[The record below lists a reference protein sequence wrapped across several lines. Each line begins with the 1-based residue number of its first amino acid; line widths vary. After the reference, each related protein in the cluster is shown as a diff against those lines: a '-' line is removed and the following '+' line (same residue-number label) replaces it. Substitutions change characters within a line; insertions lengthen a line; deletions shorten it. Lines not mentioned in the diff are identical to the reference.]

1 VTVATQS
8 TVCRRIRV
16 RGQVQGVGFRPFVY
30 RLAQELHLAGWVRN
44 DGEGVDIEAQGAAD
58 ALDALIVRLET
69 EAPPLASVTSVEAT
83 EAPTSDACGFEIKVS
98 RHGTANTSVTP
109 DTATCPDCLAELFD
123 PAGRR
128 WRHAF
133 INCTHCGPRYTLTRN
148 LPYDRPQTSMAAF
161 AMCPDCGREYD
172 DPNDRRFHAQP
183 NACPMCGP
191 RLSMRDA
198 AGEPFDV
205 ADPIA
210 ETLARL
216 QRGEIVAIKGL
227 GGYHLACDATNAE
240 AVARLR
246 ERKNREEK
254 PFAVMFANAASVAPH
269 AEMDDAERALL
280 ESRERPVVLLQK
292 REGCDAALP
301 GIAPGLRELGAM
313 LPCTPIQFLLF
324 HEAAGRPSGTDWLAV
339 PKRLTLVMTS
349 ANPGGEPIVR
359 DDDEALARLQDIA
372 DAYLMH
378 DREIVTRVD
387 DSVVRVNT
395 HVGAASTPRSSAVC
409 APRVLP
415 AGRNRGVDAAPTVQF
430 IRRARGFTPQPI
442 KLPRSG
448 PSVLATGGFL
458 KNTICLTRGDEAFL
472 SQHIGDLDNAP
483 TCRALEETAQRLMDL
498 LEIEPE
504 IVAHDLHP
512 DFHST
517 RFAAD
522 FARSRGLKSVA
533 VQHHH
538 AHIAAVAAEHGV
550 TGPLLGLALDG
561 VGMGADKGSWGGELL
576 QVDNERFAR
585 LGHLRE
591 LALPGGDKAARE
603 PWRMAAAALF
613 ALGRGGEIKERFP
626 QQRAAGAVAMMLG
639 GNAHTPPT
647 SSCGRWFDAAAGLA
661 GVREVAAFEG
671 QAAMLYESQS
681 AQHGEVDAMEGG
693 FVLGKDGTL
702 DLLPLLARLADERE
716 VGFAAA
722 LFHATLAEA
731 LAAWVQR
738 AAQENGIRRV
748 ALGGGCFLNRILS
761 EGVRRRLEAAGF
773 DVLEA
778 RLAPPND
785 GGLSLGQAWIA
796 MNS

>member
-1 VTVATQS
+1 MPATVCAS
-8 TVCRRIRV
+8 ATVCRRIRV

-30 RLAQELHLAGWVRN
+30 RLAQELNIAGWVRN
-44 DGEGVDIEAQGAAD
+44 DGEGVDIEAQGTAQILEAFI
-58 ALDALIVRLET
+58 ARLET
-69 EAPPLASVTSVEAT
+69 EAPPLASVTAVEAT
-83 EAPTSDACGFEIKVS
+83 EAPTRDARGFEIKVS
-98 RHGTANTSVTP
+98 LHGTANTAVTP

-123 PAGRR
+123 PADRR

-133 INCTHCGPRYTLTRN
+133 INCTHCGPRYTIARA

-161 AMCPDCGREYD
+161 TMCPDCRREYD
-172 DPNDRRFHAQP
+172 DPADRRFHAQP
-183 NACPMCGP
+183 NACAACGP
-191 RLSMRDA
+191 RLSMCDA
-198 AGEPFDV
+198 AGELLDV

-210 ETLARL
+210 KTLARL
-216 QRGEIVAIKGL
+216 ARGEIVAIKSL
-227 GGYHLACDATNAE
+227 GGYHLACDARNAD

-246 ERKNREEK
+246 ARKNREEK
-254 PFAVMFANAASVAPH
+254 PFAVMLANAASVEAF
-269 AEMDDAERALL
+269 AEVAESARTLL
-280 ESRERPVVLLQK
+280 ESRERPVVLLRK
-292 REGCDAALP
+292 HAGCDEALP
-301 GIAPGLRELGAM
+301 GVASGLAELGAM

-324 HEAAGRPSGTDWLAV
+324 HEAAGRPAGTDWLAV
-339 PKRLTLVMTS
+339 PQRLTLVMTS

-359 DDDEALARLQDIA
+359 DDDEALARLQGIA
-372 DAYLMH
+372 DAWLLH
-378 DREIVTRVD
+378 DRAIVTRVD
-387 DSVVRVNT
+387 DSVLRT
-395 HVGAASTPRSSAVC
+395 SFPLSPARGGEGRGEGAR
-409 APRVLP
+409 
-415 AGRNRGVDAAPTVQF
+415 VQF
-430 IRRARGFTPQPI
+430 VRRARGYTPQPI
-442 KLPRSG
+442 KLAHAG

-458 KNTICLTRGDEAFL
+458 KNTLCLTRGDEAFL

-483 TCRALEETAQRLMDL
+483 TCRALEETALRMMDL
-498 LEIEPE
+498 LEIEPD

-522 FARSRGLKSVA
+522 FARDRGLKSIA

-538 AHIAAVAAEHGV
+538 AHIAAVAAEHGA

-561 VGMGADKGSWGGELL
+561 VGMGTDKGTWGGELL

-585 LGHLRE
+585 LSHLRE

-613 ALGRGGEIKERFP
+613 ALGRGGEIRERFP

-647 SSCGRWFDAAAGLA
+647 TSCGRLFDAAAGLS

-671 QAAMLYESQS
+671 QAAMLYESQA
-681 AQHGEVDAMEGG
+681 AQHGEVDAMAGG
-693 FVLGKDGTL
+693 FVLGEDGTL
-702 DLLPLLARLADERE
+702 DLLPLLARLADERDA
-716 VGFAAA
+716 GLSAA

-731 LAAWVQR
+731 LAAWVVR
-738 AAQENGIRRV
+738 AGSESGIARV
-748 ALGGGCFLNRILS
+748 ALGGGCFLNQIMSNAL
-761 EGVRRRLEAAGF
+761 RRKLLAAGF
-773 DVLEA
+773 EVLEA

-796 MNS
+796 MQM

>member
-1 VTVATQS
+1 MTVTLAFAI
-8 TVCRRIRV
+8 VCRRIRV

-30 RLAQELHLAGWVRN
+30 RLAQELQLAGWVRN
-44 DGEGVDIEAQGAAD
+44 DGEGVDIEAQGAAE
-58 ALDALIVRLET
+58 AVEALITRLET
-69 EAPPLASVTSVEAT
+69 EAPPLASVASVEAT
-83 EAPTSDACGFEIKVS
+83 EAPTSDARGFEIKVS
-98 RHGTANTSVTP
+98 LRGTANTAVTP
-109 DTATCPDCLAELFD
+109 DSATCPDCLAELFD
-123 PAGRR
+123 PANRR

-133 INCTHCGPRYTLTRN
+133 INCTHCGPRYTLTRR
-148 LPYDRPQTSMAAF
+148 LPYDRPHTSMAAF
-161 AMCPDCGREYD
+161 EMCPACRAEYD
-172 DPNDRRFHAQP
+172 APADRRFHAQP
-183 NACPMCGP
+183 NACPQCGP
-191 RLSMRDA
+191 RLALRDA
-198 AGEPFDV
+198 EGGPLDV
-205 ADPIA
+205 QDPIA

-216 QRGEIVAIKGL
+216 LRGEIVAIKGL

-240 AVARLR
+240 AVTRLR

-254 PFAVMFANAASVAPH
+254 PFAVMFANAASIVSY
-269 AEMDDAERALL
+269 AEMSEAERALL

-292 REGCDAALP
+292 REGCDAAQP
-301 GIAPGLRELGAM
+301 GVAPGLGELGVL

-324 HEAAGRPSGTDWLAV
+324 HEAAGRPAGTDWLAV
-339 PKRLTLVMTS
+339 PQRLTLVMTS

-359 DDDEALARLQDIA
+359 DDDEALARLEGIA

-378 DREIVTRVD
+378 DRAIVTRVD
-387 DSVVRVNT
+387 DSVMRAT
-395 HVGAASTPRSSAVC
+395 YPLSPAS
-409 APRVLP
+409 
-415 AGRNRGVDAAPTVQF
+415 GGEGWGEGGFQF
-430 IRRARGFTPQPI
+430 IRRARGFTPKSI
-442 KLPRSG
+442 KLARPG
-448 PSVLATGGFL
+448 PSVLAAGGFL
-458 KNTICLTRGDEAFL
+458 KNTICLTRGDDAFL

-483 TCRALEETAQRLMDL
+483 TCRALEETALRLIDL
-498 LEIEPE
+498 LEIKPE
-504 IVAHDLHP
+504 VVAHDLHP

-522 FARSRGLKSVA
+522 FARSRGLKTVA

-550 TGPLLGLALDG
+550 SGPLLGLALDG
-561 VGMGADKGSWGGELL
+561 VGMGTDKGTWGGELL

-661 GVREVAAFEG
+661 GVREVVAYEG
-671 QAAMLYESQS
+671 QAAVLYESLA
-681 AQHGEVDAMEGG
+681 AQHDEVDAMSGG
-693 FVLGKDGTL
+693 FVLGEDGTL
-702 DLLPLLARLADERE
+702 DLLPLLARLADERNA
-716 VGFAAA
+716 GFAAA

-738 AAQENGIRRV
+738 AAQESGIARV

-761 EGVRRRLEAAGF
+761 AGVRRRLRAAGF

-778 RLAPPND
+778 RQAPPND
-785 GGLSLGQAWIA
+785 GGLSLGQAWVA
-796 MNS
+796 MQM

>member
-1 VTVATQS
+1 MSVAVRPAA

-30 RLAQELHLAGWVRN
+30 RLAQELNLAGWVRN
-44 DGEGVDIEAQGAAD
+44 DGEGVDIEVQGAAQ
-58 ALDALIVRLET
+58 AVEALIARLET
-69 EAPPLASVTSVEAT
+69 EAPPLASVTSVEAA
-83 EAPTSDACGFEIKVS
+83 EAPTSDARGFEIKVS
-98 RHGTANTSVTP
+98 RHGTANTAVTP
-109 DTATCPDCLAELFD
+109 DSATCPDCLAELFD
-123 PAGRR
+123 AAGRR

-133 INCTHCGPRYTLTRN
+133 INCTHCGPRYTLTRH

-161 AMCPDCGREYD
+161 AMCPACRREYD
-172 DPNDRRFHAQP
+172 DPADRRFHAQP
-183 NACPMCGP
+183 NACPECGP
-191 RLSMRDA
+191 KLSMRDA
-198 AGEPFDV
+198 AG
-205 ADPIA
+205 DPIA
-210 ETLARL
+210 ETLSRL
-216 QRGEIVAIKGL
+216 LRGEIVAIKGL
-227 GGYHLACDATNAE
+227 GGYHLACDASNAE

-269 AEMDDAERALL
+269 ADMDDAERALL
-280 ESRERPVVLLQK
+280 ESRERPVVLLSK
-292 REGCDAALP
+292 REGCDAAFP
-301 GIAPGLRELGAM
+301 GIAPGLSELGAM

-324 HEAAGRPSGTDWLAV
+324 HEAAGRPAGTEWIAV
-339 PKRLTLVMTS
+339 PQRLTLVMTS

-359 DDDEALARLQDIA
+359 DDDEALARLQGIA
-372 DAYLMH
+372 DAYLLH

-387 DSVVRVNT
+387 DSVVRT
-395 HVGAASTPRSSAVC
+395 S
-409 APRVLP
+409 
-415 AGRNRGVDAAPTVQF
+415 QF
-430 IRRARGFTPQPI
+430 IRRARGFTPQAI
-442 KLPRSG
+442 KLPKSG

-522 FARSRGLKSVA
+522 FARSRNLKSVA

-538 AHIAAVAAEHGV
+538 AHIAAVAAEHGA
-550 TGPLLGLALDG
+550 TGPLIGLALDG
-561 VGMGADKGSWGGELL
+561 VGMGTDKGVWGGELL
-576 QVDNERFAR
+576 QVDNERFSR

-613 ALGRGGEIKERFP
+613 ALGRGGEIRERFP

-661 GVREVAAFEG
+661 GLREVAAYEG

-681 AQHGEVDAMEGG
+681 AQYGEVEPMRDG
-693 FVLGKDGTL
+693 FILGADGTL
-702 DLLPLLARLADERE
+702 DLLPLLARLADERDA
-716 VGFAAA
+716 GFAAA

-738 AAQENGIRRV
+738 AAQECGIGRV

-761 EGVRRRLEAAGF
+761 VRLRRRLEAAGF
-773 DVLEA
+773 EVLEA
-778 RLAPPND
+778 RQAPPND
-785 GGLSLGQAWIA
+785 GGLSLGQAWVAI
-796 MNS
+796 NS

>member
-1 VTVATQS
+1 MVATQS

-30 RLAQELHLAGWVRN
+30 RLAQELNLAGWVRN
-44 DGEGVDIEAQGAAD
+44 DGEGVDIEAQGAAQSLE
-58 ALDALIVRLET
+58 AFLVRLET

-83 EAPTSDACGFEIKVS
+83 AAPSSDARSFEIKVS

-109 DTATCPDCLAELFD
+109 DSATCPDCLAELFD
-123 PAGRR
+123 PANRR

-133 INCTHCGPRYTLTRN
+133 INCTHCGPRYTLTRH
-148 LPYDRPQTSMAAF
+148 LPYDRPHTSMAAF
-161 AMCPDCGREYD
+161 AMCPACRREYD
-172 DPNDRRFHAQP
+172 DPADRRFHAQP
-183 NACPMCGP
+183 NACAECGP

-198 AGEPFDV
+198 AGEQFD
-205 ADPIA
+205 ADDPIA

-227 GGYHLACDATNAE
+227 GGYHLACDASNAE

-254 PFAVMFANAASVAPH
+254 PFAVMFANAASIAPY
-269 AEMDDAERALL
+269 AEVSEAERALL

-292 REGCDAALP
+292 REGCDEALP
-301 GIAPGLRELGAM
+301 GIAPGLGELGAL

-324 HEAAGRPSGTDWLAV
+324 HEAAGRPAGTDWLAV
-339 PKRLTLVMTS
+339 PQRLTLVMTS

-359 DDDEALARLQDIA
+359 EDDEALGRLAGIA

-387 DSVVRVNT
+387 DSVVRVVSG
-395 HVGAASTPRSSAVC
+395 VGAAYRPR
-409 APRVLP
+409 LP
-415 AGRNRGVDAAPTVQF
+415 AAEDRGEYAAPTVQF
-430 IRRARGFTPQPI
+430 IRRARGYTPQAI
-442 KLPRSG
+442 KLAKSG

-504 IVAHDLHP
+504 LVAHDLHP

-517 RFAAD
+517 RFACD
-522 FARSRGLKSVA
+522 FARGRGLKSIA

-538 AHIAAVAAEHGV
+538 AHIAAVAAEHGA

-561 VGMGADKGSWGGELL
+561 VGMGTDKGVWGGELL

-585 LGHLRE
+585 LGHLRA

-671 QAAMLYESQS
+671 QAAMLYESQA

-693 FVLGKDGTL
+693 FLLGKDGTL
-702 DLLPLLARLADERE
+702 DLLPLLARLADERNT
-716 VGFAAA
+716 GFAAA

-731 LAAWVQR
+731 LAAWVER
-738 AAQENGIRRV
+738 AAQECGIRRV

-761 EGVRRRLEAAGF
+761 AGLRRRLEAQGF
-773 DVLEA
+773 EVLEA
-778 RLAPPND
+778 RQAPPND
-785 GGLSLGQAWIA
+785 GGLGLGQAWVA
-796 MNS
+796 LQGF

>member
-1 VTVATQS
+1 MTVAARAAA

-30 RLAQELHLAGWVRN
+30 RLAQELDLAGWVRN

-58 ALDALIVRLET
+58 AVEALIARLET
-69 EAPPLASVTSVEAT
+69 DAPPLASVTSVEAS
-83 EAPTSDACGFEIKVS
+83 ESPLSGARGFEIKVS
-98 RHGTANTSVTP
+98 LHGTAITSVTP
-109 DTATCPDCLAELFD
+109 DSATCSDCLAELFD
-123 PAGRR
+123 PANRR

-133 INCTHCGPRYTLTRN
+133 ANCTHCGPRYTVTRR
-148 LPYDRPQTSMAAF
+148 LPYDRPNTSMAEF
-161 AMCPDCGREYD
+161 ALCPACRSEYE
-172 DPNDRRFHAQP
+172 DPADRRFHAQP
-183 NACPMCGP
+183 NACPECGP
-191 RLSMRDA
+191 RLALRD
-198 AGEPFDV
+198 GEGGPLAVD
-205 ADPIA
+205 DSIA

-227 GGYHLACDATNAE
+227 GGYHLACDATNAA

-246 ERKNREEK
+246 QRKNREEK
-254 PFAVMFANAASVAPH
+254 PFAVMFANAASVAPY
-269 AEMDDAERALL
+269 ADLDEAERALL
-280 ESRERPVVLLQK
+280 ESRERPVVLLRK
-292 REGCDAALP
+292 RAGCDEQLA
-301 GIAPGLRELGAM
+301 GVAPGLGELGAM
-313 LPCTPIQFLLF
+313 LPCTPIQYLLF
-324 HEAAGRPSGTDWLAV
+324 HEAAGRPAGTEWLAV
-339 PKRLTLVMTS
+339 PQRLTLVMTS

-359 DDDEALARLQDIA
+359 EDDEALARLQDIA
-372 DAYLMH
+372 GAWLMH
-378 DREIVTRVD
+378 DRAIVTRVD
-387 DSVVRVNT
+387 DSVLR
-395 HVGAASTPRSSAVC
+395 
-409 APRVLP
+409 
-415 AGRNRGVDAAPTVQF
+415 AGQF
-430 IRRARGFTPQPI
+430 IRRARGYTPQAI
-442 KLPRSG
+442 KLAKAG

-504 IVAHDLHP
+504 LVAHDLHP
-512 DFHST
+512 DFHGT

-522 FARSRGLKSVA
+522 FARGRGLKTVA

-538 AHIAAVAAEHGV
+538 AHIAAVAAEHRA

-561 VGMGADKGSWGGELL
+561 VGMGADQGIWGGELL
-576 QVDNERFAR
+576 AVDGERFDR

-613 ALGRGGEIKERFP
+613 ALGRGGEIKTRFP
-626 QQRAAGAVAMMLG
+626 QQRAAGAIAMMLG

-647 SSCGRWFDAAAGLA
+647 SSCGRLFDAAAGLA
-661 GVREVAAFEG
+661 GVCEVAAYEG

-681 AQHGEVDAMEGG
+681 AQHGETEPLRDG
-693 FVLGKDGTL
+693 FILHDDGRL
-702 DLLPLLARLADERE
+702 DLLPLLARLADERDA
-716 VGFAAA
+716 GLAAA

-738 AAQENGIRRV
+738 AGEERGLRRV

-761 EGVRRRLEAAGF
+761 AGLRRRLEAKGF
-773 DVLEA
+773 EVLEA
-778 RLAPPND
+778 RLVPPND
-785 GGLSLGQAWIA
+785 GGLSLGQAWVA
-796 MNS
+796 LNS

>member
-1 VTVATQS
+1 MSVAARAAAV
-8 TVCRRIRV
+8 VCRRIRV

-30 RLAQELHLAGWVRN
+30 RLAQELNLAGWVRN
-44 DGEGVDIEAQGAAD
+44 DGEGVDIEAEGAARD
-58 ALDALIVRLET
+58 IEAFIARLET
-69 EAPPLASVTSVEAT
+69 EAPPLASVTAVEAS
-83 EAPTSDACGFEIKVS
+83 EAPATGACGFEIKVS
-98 RHGTANTSVTP
+98 LRGTANTVVTP

-133 INCTHCGPRYTLTRN
+133 INCTHCGPRYSLTRH

-161 AMCPDCGREYD
+161 AMCPDCRREYD
-172 DPNDRRFHAQP
+172 DPADRRFHAQP

-191 RLSMRDA
+191 QLSLHDA
-198 AGEPFDV
+198 AGAPLDV

-216 QRGEIVAIKGL
+216 ARGEIVAVKGL
-227 GGYHLACDATNAE
+227 GGYHLVCDATNAE

-254 PFAVMFANAASVAPH
+254 PFAVMFANAASISHYAGMS
-269 AEMDDAERALL
+269 EAERALL
-280 ESRERPVVLLQK
+280 ESRERPVVLLRK

-301 GIAPGLRELGAM
+301 GVAPGLAELGTM

-324 HEAAGRPSGTDWLAV
+324 HEAAGRPAGTDWLAV
-339 PKRLTLVMTS
+339 PQRLTLVMTS

-359 DDDEALARLQDIA
+359 DDGEALARLKGIA

-387 DSVVRVNT
+387 DSVIRAVHPLSPRGEGRGE
-395 HVGAASTPRSSAVC
+395 GASA
-409 APRVLP
+409 
-415 AGRNRGVDAAPTVQF
+415 QF
-430 IRRARGFTPQPI
+430 IRRARGFTPQAI
-442 KLPRSG
+442 KLSKPG
-448 PSVLATGGFL
+448 PAILATGGFL
-458 KNTICLTRGDEAFL
+458 KNTLCLTRGDEAFL

-483 TCRALEETAQRLMDL
+483 TCRALEETAQRMMEL
-498 LEIEPE
+498 LEIEPAL
-504 IVAHDLHP
+504 VAHDLHP

-522 FARSRGLKSVA
+522 FARSRNLKSIA

-538 AHIAAVAAEHGV
+538 AHIAAVAAEHGA

-561 VGMGADKGSWGGELL
+561 VGMGTEMGGGGIWGGELL
-576 QVDNERFAR
+576 AVDGERFDR

-613 ALGRGGEIKERFP
+613 ALGRGTEIRERFP
-626 QQRAAGAVAMMLG
+626 RQRAAGAIAMMLG

-647 SSCGRWFDAAAGLA
+647 SSCGRLFDAAAGLA
-661 GVREVAAFEG
+661 GLREVAAYEG
-671 QAAMLYESQS
+671 QAAMLYESQA
-681 AQHGEVDAMEGG
+681 AQHGEVAPMRDG
-693 FVLGKDGTL
+693 FLLGDDGTL
-702 DLLPLLARLADERE
+702 DLLPLLARLADERDA
-716 VGFAAA
+716 GLAAA

-731 LAAWVQR
+731 LAAWVVR
-738 AAQENGIRRV
+738 AGAERGLRRV

-761 EGVRRRLEAAGF
+761 AGLRWRLEAQGF
-773 DVLEA
+773 EVLEA
-778 RLAPPND
+778 RRAPPND

-796 MNS
+796 MQM

>member
-1 VTVATQS
+1 MTLAARAQAS
-8 TVCRRIRV
+8 VCRRIRV

-30 RLAQELHLAGWVRN
+30 RLAQELNLAGWVRN
-44 DGEGVDIEAQGAAD
+44 DGEGVDIEAQGAAE
-58 ALDALIVRLET
+58 ALEAFIARLET
-69 EAPPLASVTSVEAT
+69 EAPPLASVTSVETT
-83 EAPTSDACGFEIKVS
+83 EAPTSNARGFEIKVS
-98 RHGTANTSVTP
+98 RHGTANTAVTP
-109 DTATCPDCLAELFD
+109 DSVTCPDCLAELFD
-123 PAGRR
+123 PADRR
-128 WRHAF
+128 HRHAF

-148 LPYDRPQTSMAAF
+148 LPYDRPHTSMAAF
-161 AMCPDCGREYD
+161 GMCPACRREYD

-183 NACPMCGP
+183 NACPECGP
-191 RLSMRDA
+191 HLVMRDA
-198 AGEPFDV
+198 AGAPLAV

-210 ETLARL
+210 ETLTRL
-216 QRGEIVAIKGL
+216 QRGEIVAVKGL
-227 GGYHLACDATNAE
+227 GGYHLACDATNAA

-254 PFAVMFANAASVAPH
+254 PFAVMFANAASVAQF

-301 GIAPGLRELGAM
+301 GIAPGLAELGAM

-324 HEAAGRPSGTDWLAV
+324 HEAAGRPAGTDWLAV
-339 PKRLTLVMTS
+339 PQRLTLVMTS

-359 DDDEALARLQDIA
+359 DDDEALARLQGIA

-378 DREIVTRVD
+378 DRAVVTPVD
-387 DSVVRVNT
+387 DSVMRA
-395 HVGAASTPRSSAVC
+395 GAGS
-409 APRVLP
+409 P
-415 AGRNRGVDAAPTVQF
+415 AFV
-430 IRRARGFTPQPI
+430 RRARGFTPRAIRLAKP
-442 KLPRSG
+442 G
-448 PSVLATGGFL
+448 PAVLATGGFL

-483 TCRALEETAQRLMDL
+483 TCRALEETAQRLMEL

-504 IVAHDLHP
+504 VVAHDLHP
-512 DFHST
+512 DFHGT

-522 FARSRGLKSVA
+522 FARSRNLKSIA

-538 AHIAAVAAEHGV
+538 AHIAAVAAEHGAA
-550 TGPLLGLALDG
+550 GPLLGLALDG
-561 VGMGADKGSWGGELL
+561 VGMGTDHGIWGGELL
-576 QVDNERFAR
+576 QVDGERFDR

-613 ALGRGGEIKERFP
+613 ALGRGGEIRERFP
-626 QQRAAGAVAMMLG
+626 QQRAAGAIAMMLG

-647 SSCGRWFDAAAGLA
+647 SSCGRLFDAAAGLA
-661 GVREVAAFEG
+661 GVREVTAYEG

-681 AQHGEVDAMEGG
+681 ARHGEVAPMRDG
-693 FVLGKDGTL
+693 FVLDAGGTL
-702 DLLPLLARLADERE
+702 DLLPLLSRLADERDA
-716 VGFAAA
+716 GLSAA

-731 LAAWVQR
+731 LAAWVAR
-738 AAQENGIRRV
+738 AGAECGLRRV

-761 EGVRRRLEAAGF
+761 AGLRRRLEAKGF
-773 DVLEA
+773 EVLEA
-778 RLAPPND
+778 RQAPPND
-785 GGLSLGQAWIA
+785 GGLALGQAWIA
-796 MNS
+796 MHS

>member
-1 VTVATQS
+1 MTVAMAQS

-30 RLAQELHLAGWVRN
+30 RLAQELNLAGWVRN
-44 DGEGVDIEAQGAAD
+44 DGEGVDIEAQGAVQAVE
-58 ALDALIVRLET
+58 ALIVRLET
-69 EAPPLASVTSVEAT
+69 EAPPLASVTSVEVT
-83 EAPTSDACGFEIKVS
+83 EAPMSDARGFEIKVS

-109 DTATCPDCLAELFD
+109 DSATCPDCLAELFD
-123 PAGRR
+123 PANRR

-133 INCTHCGPRYTLTRN
+133 INCTHCGPRYTLTRR
-148 LPYDRPQTSMAAF
+148 LPYDRPHTSMAAF
-161 AMCPDCGREYD
+161 DMCPDCRREYD
-172 DPNDRRFHAQP
+172 DPVDRRFHAQP
-183 NACPMCGP
+183 NACPVCGP
-191 RLSMRDA
+191 QLSLRDT
-198 AGEPFDV
+198 AG
-205 ADPIA
+205 DPIA

-216 QRGEIVAIKGL
+216 SRGEIVALKGL

-254 PFAVMFANAASVAPH
+254 PFAVMLANIVSVERFAEV
-269 AEMDDAERALL
+269 DAGERSLL
-280 ESRERPVVLLQK
+280 ESRERPVVLLKK
-292 REGCDAALP
+292 RAGCDDVLP
-301 GIAPGLRELGAM
+301 GVAPGLAELGAM

-324 HEAAGRPSGTDWLAV
+324 HEAAGRPSGTEWIAV
-339 PKRLTLVMTS
+339 PQRLTLVMTS

-359 DDDEALARLQDIA
+359 DDDEARVRLQGIA
-372 DAYLMH
+372 DAYLLH

-387 DSVVRVNT
+387 DSVMR
-395 HVGAASTPRSSAVC
+395 AIYPLS
-409 APRVLP
+409 P
-415 AGRNRGVDAAPTVQF
+415 ARGGEGRGERAQF

-442 KLPRSG
+442 KLAKPG

-458 KNTICLTRGDEAFL
+458 KNAICLTRGDEAFL

-517 RFAAD
+517 RFACD
-522 FARSRGLKSVA
+522 FARGRGLKSIA

-538 AHIAAVAAEHGV
+538 AHIAAVAAEHGA

-561 VGMGADKGSWGGELL
+561 VGMGTDKGVWGGELL

-585 LGHLRE
+585 LGHLRA

-671 QAAMLYESQS
+671 QAAMLYESQA

-693 FVLGKDGTL
+693 FLLGKDGTL
-702 DLLPLLARLADERE
+702 DLLPLLARLADERNT
-716 VGFAAA
+716 GFAAA

-731 LAAWVQR
+731 LSTWVQC
-738 AAQENGIRRV
+738 AAEDSGLRRV

-761 EGVRRRLEAAGF
+761 AGLRRRLEAQGF
-773 DVLEA
+773 EVLEA
-778 RLAPPND
+778 RQAPPND
-785 GGLSLGQAWIA
+785 GGLGLGQAWVA
-796 MNS
+796 LQGF

>member
-1 VTVATQS
+1 MPAIARAQS
-8 TVCRRIRV
+8 AVCRRIRV

-30 RLAQELHLAGWVRN
+30 RLAQELNLAGWVRN
-44 DGEGVDIEAQGAAD
+44 DGEGVDIEAQGAVAAIED
-58 ALDALIVRLET
+58 FIARLET
-69 EAPPLASVTSVEAT
+69 DAPPLASVTSVRAED
-83 EAPTSDACGFEIKVS
+83 APLTDARGFEINVS

-109 DTATCPDCLAELFD
+109 DSATCPDCLAELFD
-123 PAGRR
+123 PANRR

-133 INCTHCGPRYTLTRN
+133 INCTHCGPRYTLTRH
-148 LPYDRPQTSMAAF
+148 LPYDRPHTSMAAF
-161 AMCPDCGREYD
+161 AMCPACRREYD

-183 NACPMCGP
+183 NACPECGP
-191 RLSMRDA
+191 RLSLRDA
-198 AGEPFDV
+198 AGAPLDV

-216 QRGEIVAIKGL
+216 QRGEIVAVKGL
-227 GGYHLACDATNAE
+227 GGYHLACDAGNAE

-254 PFAVMFANAASVAPH
+254 PFAVMFANAASVVQF

-301 GIAPGLRELGAM
+301 GIAPGLAELGAL

-324 HEAAGRPSGTDWLAV
+324 HEAAGRPAGTDWIAV
-339 PKRLTLVMTS
+339 PQRLTLVMTS

-359 DDDEALARLQDIA
+359 EDEEALARLNGIA
-372 DAYLMH
+372 DAWLMH

-387 DSVVRVNT
+387 DSVVR
-395 HVGAASTPRSSAVC
+395 AR
-409 APRVLP
+409 
-415 AGRNRGVDAAPTVQF
+415 QF
-430 IRRARGFTPQPI
+430 IRRARGFTPQAI
-442 KLPRSG
+442 RLARSG

-504 IVAHDLHP
+504 LVAHDLHP

-522 FARSRGLKSVA
+522 FARSRNLKSIA

-538 AHIAAVAAEHGV
+538 AHIAAVAAEHGA

-561 VGMGADKGSWGGELL
+561 VGMGTDKGIWGGELL
-576 QVDNERFAR
+576 QVDGERFDR

-591 LALPGGDKAARE
+591 LAQPGGDKAARE

-613 ALGRGGEIKERFP
+613 ALGRGGEIKARFP
-626 QQRAAGAVAMMLG
+626 QQRAAGAIAMMLG
-639 GNAHTPPT
+639 GNAHTPPA
-647 SSCGRWFDAAAGLA
+647 SSCGRLFDAAAGLA
-661 GVREVAAFEG
+661 GLCEVAAYEG
-671 QAAMLYESQS
+671 QAAMRYESQS
-681 AQHGEVDAMEGG
+681 AQHGEVEALRDG
-693 FVLGKDGTL
+693 FVLGADGTL
-702 DLLPLLARLADERE
+702 DLLPLLARLADERDA
-716 VGFAAA
+716 GLAAA
-722 LFHATLAEA
+722 LFHATFASA
-731 LAAWVQR
+731 LAAWLER
-738 AAQENGIRRV
+738 AAQECGIRRV

-761 EGVRRRLEAAGF
+761 AGVRRRLEAKGF
-773 DVLEA
+773 EVLEA

-796 MNS
+796 MQGV

>member
-1 VTVATQS
+1 MPAIARAQS
-8 TVCRRIRV
+8 AVCRRIRV

-30 RLAQELHLAGWVRN
+30 RLAQELNLAGWVRN
-44 DGEGVDIEAQGAAD
+44 DGEGVDIEAQGAAE
-58 ALDALIVRLET
+58 AIEALITRLET
-69 EAPPLASVTSVEAT
+69 EAPPLASVTSVEAA
-83 EAPTSDACGFEIKVS
+83 EAPLSNARGFEIKVS
-98 RHGTANTSVTP
+98 RHGTANTAVTP
-109 DTATCPDCLAELFD
+109 DSATCPDCLAELLD
-123 PAGRR
+123 PANRR

-133 INCTHCGPRYTLTRN
+133 INCTHCGPRYTLTRH
-148 LPYDRPQTSMAAF
+148 LPYDRPQTSMAGF
-161 AMCPDCGREYD
+161 AMCPACRREYD

-183 NACPMCGP
+183 NACPQCGP
-191 RLSMRDA
+191 RLTLRDA
-198 AGEPFDV
+198 AGDLLNA

-216 QRGEIVAIKGL
+216 QRGEIVAVKGL
-227 GGYHLACDATNAE
+227 GGYHLACDAANAE

-254 PFAVMFANAASVAPH
+254 PFAVMFANAASVAQF
-269 AEMDDAERALL
+269 AEMDDAERVLL

-301 GIAPGLRELGAM
+301 GIAPGLAELGAM

-324 HEAAGRPSGTDWLAV
+324 HEAAGRPAGTGWIAV
-339 PKRLTLVMTS
+339 PQRLTLVMTS
-349 ANPGGEPIVR
+349 ANPGGEPIMR
-359 DDDEALARLQDIA
+359 DDDEALARLQGIA

-378 DREIVTRVD
+378 DRAIVTRVD
-387 DSVVRVNT
+387 DSVIRAA
-395 HVGAASTPRSSAVC
+395 HSLSPRGEGQGEGARA
-409 APRVLP
+409 
-415 AGRNRGVDAAPTVQF
+415 QF
-430 IRRARGFTPQPI
+430 IRRARGFTPQAI
-442 KLPRSG
+442 KLAKPG

-472 SQHIGDLDNAP
+472 SQHVGDLDNAP
-483 TCRALEETAQRLMDL
+483 TCRALEETAQRLMEL

-504 IVAHDLHP
+504 LVAHDLHP
-512 DFHST
+512 DFHGT

-522 FARSRGLKSVA
+522 FAHSRNLKSVA

-538 AHIAAVAAEHGV
+538 AHIAAVAAEHGAM
-550 TGPLLGLALDG
+550 GPLLGLALDG
-561 VGMGADKGSWGGELL
+561 VGMGTDKGIWGGELL
-576 QVDNERFAR
+576 QVDGERFDR

-626 QQRAAGAVAMMLG
+626 QQRAAGAIAMMLG

-647 SSCGRWFDAAAGLA
+647 SSCGRLFDAAAGLA
-661 GVREVAAFEG
+661 GVREVAAYEG

-681 AQHGEVDAMEGG
+681 ARHGEVEPMRDG
-693 FVLGKDGTL
+693 FVLNDDGTL
-702 DLLPLLARLADERE
+702 DLLPLLACLADERDAS
-716 VGFAAA
+716 FSAA

-731 LAAWVQR
+731 LAEWVAR
-738 AAQENGIRRV
+738 AGGERGLRRV

-761 EGVRRRLEAAGF
+761 VGVRRRLEAQGF
-773 DVLEA
+773 EVLEA

-785 GGLSLGQAWIA
+785 GGLSLGQAWAA
-796 MNS
+796 MLGV

>member
-1 VTVATQS
+1 MPVAVSAST

-16 RGQVQGVGFRPFVY
+16 RGQVQGVGFRPFVF
-30 RLAQELHLAGWVRN
+30 RLAQELNLAGWVRN
-44 DGEGVDIEAQGAAD
+44 DGEGVDIEAEGAAE
-58 ALDALIVRLET
+58 ALGVFLARLET
-69 EAPPLASVTSVEAT
+69 DAPPLASVTAVEAN
-83 EAPTSDACGFEIKVS
+83 EASATGARGFEIKVS
-98 RHGTANTSVTP
+98 LRGTANTAVTP
-109 DTATCPDCLAELFD
+109 DSVTCPDCLAELFD
-123 PAGRR
+123 PANRR

-148 LPYDRPQTSMAAF
+148 LPYDRPHTSMAAF
-161 AMCPDCGREYD
+161 EMCPACQREYD
-172 DPNDRRFHAQP
+172 EPNDRRFHAQP
-183 NACPMCGP
+183 NACPVCGP
-191 RLSMRDA
+191 QLSLRDK
-198 AGEPFDV
+198 AG
-205 ADPIA
+205 DPIA

-216 QRGEIVAIKGL
+216 LRGEVIAIKGL
-227 GGYHLACDATNAE
+227 GGYHLACDAGNAE

-254 PFAVMFANAASVAPH
+254 PFAVMFANAVSVAQL

-301 GIAPGLRELGAM
+301 GIAPGLAELGAM

-324 HEAAGRPSGTDWLAV
+324 HEAAGRPAGTDWLAA
-339 PKRLTLVMTS
+339 PQRLTLVMTS

-359 DDDEALARLQDIA
+359 DDDEALARLAGIA
-372 DAYLMH
+372 DAYLVH
-378 DREIVTRVD
+378 DRAVVTRVD
-387 DSVVRVNT
+387 DSVMRA
-395 HVGAASTPRSSAVC
+395 GAG
-409 APRVLP
+409 AP
-415 AGRNRGVDAAPTVQF
+415 AF
-430 IRRARGFTPQPI
+430 IRRARGFTPRAI
-442 KLPRSG
+442 RLAKSG

-458 KNTICLTRGDEAFL
+458 KNAICLTRGDEAFL

-504 IVAHDLHP
+504 RVAHDLHP

-522 FARSRGLKSVA
+522 FARSRGLKTVA

-538 AHIAAVAAEHGV
+538 AHIAAVAAEHGA

-561 VGMGADKGSWGGELL
+561 VGMGTDKGIWGGELL
-576 QVDNERFAR
+576 QVDGERFDR

-591 LALPGGDKAARE
+591 LAQPGGDKAARE

-626 QQRAAGAVAMMLG
+626 QQRAAGAIAMMLG
-639 GNAHTPPT
+639 GNAHTPPA
-647 SSCGRWFDAAAGLA
+647 SSCGRLFDAAAGLA
-661 GVREVAAFEG
+661 GVREVAAYEG
-671 QAAMLYESQS
+671 QAAMLYESQ
-681 AQHGEVDAMEGG
+681 AARHGEVEPMRDG
-693 FVLGKDGTL
+693 FVIAGGGTL
-702 DLLPLLARLADERE
+702 DLLPLLARLADERNA
-716 VGFAAA
+716 GFAAA

-731 LAAWVQR
+731 LAAWVER
-738 AAQENGIRRV
+738 AAQECGLRSV

-761 EGVRRRLEAAGF
+761 AGVRQRLEAKGF
-773 DVLEA
+773 EVIEA
-778 RLAPPND
+778 RQAPPND
-785 GGLSLGQAWIA
+785 SGLGLGQAWVA
-796 MNS
+796 MQNAF

>member
-1 VTVATQS
+1 MTVIARAQS

-30 RLAQELHLAGWVRN
+30 RLAQELNLAGWVRN
-44 DGEGVDIEAQGAAD
+44 DGEGVDIEAEGAAQD
-58 ALDALIVRLET
+58 IEAFVARLET
-69 EAPPLASVTSVEAT
+69 EAPPLASVASVDT
-83 EAPTSDACGFEIKVS
+83 MEAPTSGARGFEIKVS
-98 RHGTANTSVTP
+98 RHGTANTAVTP

-123 PAGRR
+123 PANRR

-161 AMCPDCGREYD
+161 EMCPDCRREYD

-183 NACPMCGP
+183 NACPECGP
-191 RLSMRDA
+191 QLALRDA
-198 AGEPFDV
+198 AGGLLVVD
-205 ADPIA
+205 DPIA

-227 GGYHLACDATNAE
+227 GGYHLACDAGNAE

-254 PFAVMFANAASVAPH
+254 PFAAMVANAASLAPY
-269 AEMDDAERALL
+269 AEVSDGERALL

-301 GIAPGLRELGAM
+301 GIAPGLGELGAM

-324 HEAAGRPSGTDWLAV
+324 HQAAGRPAGTDWIAV
-339 PKRLTLVMTS
+339 PQRLTLVMTS

-359 DDDEALARLQDIA
+359 EDEEALARLKGIA
-372 DAYLMH
+372 DAWLMH
-378 DREIVTRVD
+378 NREIVTRVD
-387 DSVVRVNT
+387 DSVVRT
-395 HVGAASTPRSSAVC
+395 S
-409 APRVLP
+409 
-415 AGRNRGVDAAPTVQF
+415 QF
-430 IRRARGFTPQPI
+430 IRRARGFTPQAI
-442 KLPRSG
+442 KLAKSG
-448 PSVLATGGFL
+448 PSVLATSGFL

-483 TCRALEETAQRLMDL
+483 TCRALEETAQRLMEL

-504 IVAHDLHP
+504 RVAHDLHP

-522 FARSRGLKSVA
+522 FARSRNLKTIA

-538 AHIAAVAAEHGV
+538 AHIAAVAAEHRV

-561 VGMGADKGSWGGELL
+561 AGMGVDKGIWGGELL
-576 QVDNERFAR
+576 AVDGERFDR

-647 SSCGRWFDAAAGLA
+647 SSCGRLFDAAAGLA
-661 GVREVAAFEG
+661 GLREVAAFEG
-671 QAAMLYESQS
+671 QAAMRYESQA
-681 AQHGEVDAMEGG
+681 AQHGEVAPMRDG
-693 FVLGKDGTL
+693 FVLGDDGTL
-702 DLLPLLARLADERE
+702 DLLPLLARLADEHDA
-716 VGFAAA
+716 GLAAA

-731 LAAWVQR
+731 LAAWVAR
-738 AAQENGIRRV
+738 AGEERGLRRV

-761 EGVRRRLEAAGF
+761 AGLRRRLESKGF
-773 DVLEA
+773 EVLEA

-796 MNS
+796 MNA

>member
-1 VTVATQS
+1 MTVAMAQS

-30 RLAQELHLAGWVRN
+30 RLAQELNLAGWVRN
-44 DGEGVDIEAQGAAD
+44 DGEGVDIEAQGAVQAVE
-58 ALDALIVRLET
+58 ALIVRLET
-69 EAPPLASVTSVEAT
+69 EAPPLASVTSVEVT
-83 EAPTSDACGFEIKVS
+83 EAPMSDARGFEIKVS

-109 DTATCPDCLAELFD
+109 DSATCPDCLAELFD
-123 PAGRR
+123 PANRR

-133 INCTHCGPRYTLTRN
+133 INCTHCGPRYTLTRR
-148 LPYDRPQTSMAAF
+148 LPYDRPHTSMAAF
-161 AMCPDCGREYD
+161 DMCPDCRREYD
-172 DPNDRRFHAQP
+172 DPVDRRFHAQP
-183 NACPMCGP
+183 NACPVCGP
-191 RLSMRDA
+191 QLSLRDT
-198 AGEPFDV
+198 AG
-205 ADPIA
+205 DPIA

-216 QRGEIVAIKGL
+216 SRGEIVALKGL

-254 PFAVMFANAASVAPH
+254 PFAVMLANIVSVERFAEV
-269 AEMDDAERALL
+269 DAGERSLL
-280 ESRERPVVLLQK
+280 ESRERPVVLLKK
-292 REGCDAALP
+292 RAGCDDVLP
-301 GIAPGLRELGAM
+301 GVAPGLAELGAM

-324 HEAAGRPSGTDWLAV
+324 HEAAGRPSGTEWIAV
-339 PKRLTLVMTS
+339 PQRLTLVMTS

-359 DDDEALARLQDIA
+359 DDDGARVRLQGIA
-372 DAYLMH
+372 DAYLLH

-387 DSVVRVNT
+387 DSVMR
-395 HVGAASTPRSSAVC
+395 AIYPLS
-409 APRVLP
+409 P
-415 AGRNRGVDAAPTVQF
+415 ARGGEGRGERAQF

-442 KLPRSG
+442 KLAKPG

-458 KNTICLTRGDEAFL
+458 KNAICLTRGDEAFL

-522 FARSRGLKSVA
+522 FARSRNLKSVA

-561 VGMGADKGSWGGELL
+561 VGMGADKGVWGGELL

-613 ALGRGGEIKERFP
+613 ALGRGAEIRERFP

-661 GVREVAAFEG
+661 GLREVAAFEG

-681 AQHGEVDAMEGG
+681 AQHGEVDAMKDG
-693 FVLGKDGTL
+693 FVLGADGTL
-702 DLLPLLARLADERE
+702 DLLPLLARLADERDA
-716 VGFAAA
+716 GFAAA
-722 LFHATLAEA
+722 LFHATLAEG

-738 AAQENGIRRV
+738 AAQESGIARV

-761 EGVRRRLEAAGF
+761 AGLRRRLEAAGL

-778 RLAPPND
+778 RQAPPND
-785 GGLSLGQAWIA
+785 GGLSLGQAWVA
-796 MNS
+796 MNSEP

>member
-1 VTVATQS
+1 MTVAARAAA

-30 RLAQELHLAGWVRN
+30 RLAQELDLAGWVRN
-44 DGEGVDIEAQGAAD
+44 DGEGVDIEAEGAAP
-58 ALDALIVRLET
+58 ALDAFILRLET
-69 EAPPLASVTSVEAT
+69 DAPPLASVTSVEA
-83 EAPTSDACGFEIKVS
+83 SDAPATGVRGFEIKVS
-98 RHGTANTSVTP
+98 LRNTANTAVTP
-109 DTATCPDCLAELFD
+109 DTVTCPDCLAELFD
-123 PAGRR
+123 PANRR

-133 INCTHCGPRYTLTRN
+133 INCTHCGPRYTLTRK

-161 AMCPDCGREYD
+161 AMCPACRSEYE
-172 DPNDRRFHAQP
+172 DPADRRFHAQP
-183 NACPMCGP
+183 NACPECGP
-191 RLSMRDA
+191 RLVLRDA
-198 AGEPFDV
+198 EGGPLAVD
-205 ADPIA
+205 DPIA

-227 GGYHLACDATNAE
+227 GGYHLACDATTAA

-254 PFAVMFANAASVAPH
+254 PFAVMFANAASVAPY
-269 AEMDDAERALL
+269 AQMNEAERALL
-280 ESRERPVVLLQK
+280 ESRERPVVLLPK
-292 REGCDAALP
+292 RAGCDVALP
-301 GIAPGLRELGAM
+301 GVAPGLSELGAM
-313 LPCTPIQFLLF
+313 LPCTPIQYLLF
-324 HEAAGRPSGTDWLAV
+324 HEAAGKPAGTGWLAA
-339 PKRLTLVMTS
+339 PQRLTLVMTS

-359 DDDEALARLQDIA
+359 DDDEALERLKGIA

-378 DREIVTRVD
+378 DRAIVTRVD
-387 DSVVRVNT
+387 DSVVR
-395 HVGAASTPRSSAVC
+395 
-409 APRVLP
+409 
-415 AGRNRGVDAAPTVQF
+415 AGQF
-430 IRRARGFTPQPI
+430 IRRARGFTPQAI
-442 KLPRSG
+442 KLAKSG

-483 TCRALEETAQRLMDL
+483 TCRAHEETAQRMMEL

-504 IVAHDLHP
+504 LVAHDLHP
-512 DFHST
+512 DFHGT

-522 FARSRGLKSVA
+522 FARGRNLKSIA

-538 AHIAAVAAEHGV
+538 AHIAAVAAEHRA

-561 VGMGADKGSWGGELL
+561 VGMGTDKGIWGGELL
-576 QVDNERFAR
+576 AVDGERFDR

-613 ALGRGGEIKERFP
+613 ALGRGGEIKTRFP
-626 QQRAAGAVAMMLG
+626 QQRAAGAIAMMLG

-647 SSCGRWFDAAAGLA
+647 SSCGRLFDAAAGLA
-661 GVREVAAFEG
+661 GVREVTAYEG
-671 QAAMLYESQS
+671 QAAMLYESQA
-681 AQHGEVDAMEGG
+681 AQHGETEPLRDGFILHDEGR
-693 FVLGKDGTL
+693 L
-702 DLLPLLARLADERE
+702 DLLPLLARLADERDA
-716 VGFAAA
+716 GFAAA

-731 LAAWVQR
+731 LSTWVQR
-738 AAQENGIRRV
+738 AGQERGIARV

-761 EGVRRRLEAAGF
+761 AGVRRRLETKGYE
-773 DVLEA
+773 VLEA

-796 MNS
+796 MQDV

>member
-1 VTVATQS
+1 MPVATQAAV

-30 RLAQELHLAGWVRN
+30 RLAQELGLAGWVRN
-44 DGEGVDIEAQGAAD
+44 DGEGVDIEAQGAPEAVED
-58 ALDALIVRLET
+58 FLARLAT

-83 EAPTSDACGFEIKVS
+83 EAPTSNARGFEIKVS
-98 RHGTANTSVTP
+98 RHGTANTAVTP
-109 DTATCPDCLAELFD
+109 DTVTCPDCLAELFD
-123 PAGRR
+123 PANRR

-133 INCTHCGPRYTLTRN
+133 INCTHCGPRYTVTRR

-161 AMCPDCGREYD
+161 AMCPACRREYD

-183 NACPMCGP
+183 NACPACGP
-191 RLSMRDA
+191 RLALRDA
-198 AGEPFDV
+198 AGGLLDV
-205 ADPIA
+205 DDPIA

-216 QRGEIVAIKGL
+216 LRGEIVAIKGL
-227 GGYHLACDATNAE
+227 GGYHLACDAGNAA

-254 PFAVMFANAASVAPH
+254 PFAVMFANAASVAQF
-269 AEMDDAERALL
+269 AEMDDAERTLL

-301 GIAPGLRELGAM
+301 GVAPGLAELGAL

-324 HEAAGRPSGTDWLAV
+324 HEAAGRPAGTGWLAV
-339 PKRLTLVMTS
+339 PQRLTLVMTS

-359 DDDEALARLQDIA
+359 EDEEALARLNGIA

-387 DSVVRVNT
+387 DSVAR
-395 HVGAASTPRSSAVC
+395 AR
-409 APRVLP
+409 
-415 AGRNRGVDAAPTVQF
+415 QF
-430 IRRARGFTPQPI
+430 IRRARGFTPQAI
-442 KLPRSG
+442 RLARCG

-504 IVAHDLHP
+504 LVAHDLHP
-512 DFHST
+512 DFHGT

-538 AHIAAVAAEHGV
+538 AHIAAVAAEHGA

-561 VGMGADKGSWGGELL
+561 VGMGTDGGIWGGELL
-576 QVDNERFAR
+576 AVDGAHFDR

-591 LALPGGDKAARE
+591 LRLPGGDKAARE

-613 ALGRGGEIKERFP
+613 ALGRGGEIKARFP
-626 QQRAAGAVAMMLG
+626 QQRAAGAIAMMLG

-647 SSCGRWFDAAAGLA
+647 SSCGRLFDAAAGLA
-661 GVREVAAFEG
+661 GLREVAAYEG
-671 QAAMLYESQS
+671 QAAMLYESQA
-681 AQHGEVDAMEGG
+681 AQHGAVEPMQDG
-693 FVLGKDGTL
+693 FVLNEDGTL
-702 DLLPLLARLADERE
+702 DLLPLLGRLADERDA
-716 VGFAAA
+716 GFSAA

-738 AAQENGIRRV
+738 AAQESGLHRV

-761 EGVRRRLEAAGF
+761 AGLRRRLEAQGF
-773 DVLEA
+773 EVLVA
-778 RLAPPND
+778 RLAPPSD
-785 GGLSLGQAWIA
+785 GGLSLGQAWVA
-796 MNS
+796 VQRAED

>member
-1 VTVATQS
+1 MTVAMAQS

-30 RLAQELHLAGWVRN
+30 RLAQELKLAGWVRN
-44 DGEGVDIEAQGAAD
+44 DGEGVDIEAQGAAQ
-58 ALDALIVRLET
+58 AVEALIVRLET
-69 EAPPLASVTSVEAT
+69 EAPPLASVTAVEAA
-83 EAPTSDACGFEIKVS
+83 EAPLSDAHGFEIKVS

-109 DTATCPDCLAELFD
+109 DTTTCPDCLAELFD
-123 PAGRR
+123 PACRR

-133 INCTHCGPRYTLTRN
+133 INCTHCGPRYTLTRH
-148 LPYDRPQTSMAAF
+148 LPYDRPHTSMAAF
-161 AMCPDCGREYD
+161 AMCAACQSEYD
-172 DPNDRRFHAQP
+172 DPADRRFHAQP
-183 NACPMCGP
+183 NACPVCGP
-191 RLSMRDA
+191 QLSLR
-198 AGEPFDV
+198 DV
-205 ADPIA
+205 AGDPIT
-210 ETLARL
+210 ESLARL

-227 GGYHLACDATNAE
+227 GGYHLACDASNAE

-254 PFAVMFANAASVAPH
+254 PFAVMFANAASVAQF
-269 AEMDDAERALL
+269 AEMNDAERALL
-280 ESRERPVVLLQK
+280 ESRERPVVLLRK

-301 GIAPGLRELGAM
+301 GVAPGLGELGAM

-324 HEAAGRPSGTDWLAV
+324 HEAAGRPAGTAWLAV
-339 PKRLTLVMTS
+339 SQGLTLVMTS

-359 DDDEALARLQDIA
+359 DDDEALERLSGIA

-378 DREIVTRVD
+378 DREIITRVD
-387 DSVVRVNT
+387 DSVMRVVTN
-395 HVGAASTPRSSAVC
+395 VGAAYRPRLNADED
-409 APRVLP
+409 
-415 AGRNRGVDAAPTVQF
+415 RGEYAAPTARF

-458 KNTICLTRGDEAFL
+458 KNTICLTRGDQAFL

-483 TCRALEETAQRLMDL
+483 TCRALEETAQRMMDL
-498 LEIEPE
+498 LEIVPE
-504 IVAHDLHP
+504 VVAHDLHP

-522 FARSRGLKSVA
+522 FARERGLKSIA

-538 AHIAAVAAEHGV
+538 AHVAAVAAEHGA

-561 VGMGADKGSWGGELL
+561 VGMGADKGTWGGELL

-603 PWRMAAAALF
+603 PWRMAAAALH
-613 ALGRGGEIKERFP
+613 ALGRGGEIRERFP

-661 GVREVAAFEG
+661 GVREVAAYEG

-681 AQHGEVDAMEGG
+681 AQHGEVDAMDGG
-693 FVLGKDGTL
+693 FVLGEDGTL
-702 DLLPLLARLADERE
+702 DLLPLLARLADERNA
-716 VGFAAA
+716 GFAAA

-738 AAQENGIRRV
+738 AAQESGIARV

-761 EGVRRRLEAAGF
+761 EGVRRRLEARGF
-773 DVLEA
+773 EVLEA
-778 RLAPPND
+778 RQAPPND
-785 GGLSLGQAWIA
+785 GGLSLGQAWVA
-796 MNS
+796 MQM